1 MKGLESY
8 DTGRSRHKEMKSI
21 TREPKKET
29 ETDTQTHRQTDI
41 YMAPGTSAAHILGK
55 CSTCRVW
62 GLNLQIGVETSHPP
76 QWFSLGLRYLN
87 KAQSPK

>member
-1 MKGLESY
+1 MTVKIGVW
-8 DTGRSRHKEMKSI
+8 GRWGEILTIFVLKRYQKKLQKLGF
-21 TREPKKET
+21 REF
-29 ETDTQTHRQTDI
+29 D
-41 YMAPGTSAAHILGK
+41 MAPGTSAAHILGK